1 MDKTNDKSERD
12 LILDLVASYMNL
24 ARVFVAVAKS
34 THDLGRF
41 EESEF
46 ARSKA
51 MKFYNEAFRSIL
63 QMAKQ
68 DRESFSADLQNL
80 CLQIRWLSMQS
91 DEPNSS
97 SKANEDVSMEN
108 LLRLLREG
116 G

>member
-1 MDKTNDKSERD
+1 MDNTNDKSERD
-12 LILDLVASYMNL
+12 LILDLVASNMNL

-34 THDLGRF
+34 THDLGRL

-63 QMAKQ
+63 QMTKP

-91 DEPNSS
+91 DEPNSG